1 MRVLITGANGYI
13 GRVMAP
19 IVAAAGHDVVGL
31 DTGLFDGCSLG
42 PDPDRVPTLDLDV
55 RDLARDDLA
64 GFDAVI
70 HLAAISNDPLGDLN
84 PDCTFAINHRASV
97 RLAEQA
103 KAARVERFLFASSC
117 SLYGAAGTEALVTE
131 TSRLNPVTAYGTS
144 KVLVERDVAAF
155 AGDGFSPTYLRNATV
170 YGFSPRLRADL
181 MVNNLVG
188 YAHLTG
194 AVLIMSD
201 GSPWRPLVHVKD
213 VCRAFLAVLE
223 APRGVVHNQ
232 AFNVGSNRANH
243 QVHDVARI
251 VAEVV
256 RGSRL
261 EYASDGGADARCYR
275 VDFTK
280 LQAAFPKLGF
290 AWDVRDGV
298 EELLDAYRRHDL
310 TLDQFIGPRFTRL
323 LHIRELIEAGVLDD
337 ELRRAACTRFD
348 ARVAS

>member
-19 IVAAAGHDVVGL
+19 IVATAGHDVVGL
-31 DTGLFDGCSLG
+31 DTNMFDACSLG

-55 RDLARDDLA
+55 RDLTRDHLA

-97 RLAEQA
+97 RLAEKA
-103 KAARVERFLFASSC
+103 KASGVKRFLFASSC
-117 SLYGAAGTEALVTE
+117 SLYGAADTATLVAE
-131 TSRLNPVTAYGTS
+131 TSPFNPVTAYGRS
-144 KVLVERDVAAF
+144 KVLVERDVAAL
-155 AGDGFSPTYLRNATV
+155 AGDGFSPTFLRNATV

-181 MVNNLVG
+181 VVNNLTG

-201 GSPWRPLVHVKD
+201 GSPWRPLVHIKD
-213 VCRAFLAVLE
+213 VTRAFLVVLE
-223 APRGVVHNQ
+223 APLGVVHNQ

-243 QVHDVARI
+243 QIRDVARI

-256 RGSRL
+256 PGSRV
-261 EYASDGGADARCYR
+261 EYAQDGGADPRCYR

-280 LQAAFPKLGF
+280 LHTAFPRLGF
-290 AWDVRDGV
+290 AWDVRKGV
-298 EELLDAYRRHDL
+298 EELLDAYQRNGL
-310 TLDQFIGPRFTRL
+310 VLEQFIGSRFTRL
-323 LHIRELIEAGVLDD
+323 LHIRELMETGCLDN
-337 ELRRAACTRFD
+337 ELRRTTGARLD
-348 ARVAS
+348 ARAAS